1 MPETL
6 FTQLAS
12 QGVLGVIA
20 GIFGACFWYI
30 TKRFIDY
37 LEKINDIHMRQIK
50 EFSDNM
56 VKMSDNIARTNT
68 ILMEI
73 KDDFNKMEQRMER
86 MELEA
91 ARK

>member
-1 MPETL
+1 MTETL

-20 GIFGACFWYI
+20 SIFGVCFWYI

-37 LEKINDIHMRQIK
+37 LEKINDIHMQQIR
-50 EFSDNM
+50 ESNE
-56 VKMSDNIARTNT
+56 VISKMSDNVAKTNS
-68 ILMEI
+68 ILIQI
-73 KDDFNKMEQRMER
+73 KEDFNKMEQRMER